1 MIKKTLPQES
11 KEAQIESSEAGIPPD
26 QNGFHA
32 SLSSTV
38 INSNRSI
45 RLLAKDIGVNYQFLA
60 NAVNKNIQP
69 VKYPARR
76 ILPLMLAAQRFD
88 VLEYWTRSCGY
99 LLVKAPVVKTEDNFF
114 IVFCNL
120 AGSVGKLGE
129 KMRQYLREE
138 DPGKR
143 ESLLSGLIDLCR
155 QLTCSAAG
163 LEVALEEKQK
173 RGGKSGKNSGVAG
186 S

>member
-60 NAVNKNIQP
+60 NAVP
-69 VKYPARR
+69 
-76 ILPLMLAAQRFD
+76 AQRSETLAYL
-88 VLEYWTRSCGY
+88 VEYTNR
-99 LLVKAPVVKTEDNFF
+99 T
-114 IVFCNL
+114 I
-120 AGSVGKLGE
+120 
-129 KMRQYLREE
+129 Q
-138 DPGKR
+138 GKR
-143 ESLLSGLIDLCR
+143 AIPAISR
-155 QLTCSAAG
+155 VT
-163 LEVALEEKQK
+163 
-173 RGGKSGKNSGVAG
+173 NS